1 MFELATQKGDLQ
13 MDSKRFMHLRDLV
26 GYDNLR
32 ISKMFNIDVAEVE
45 AFCIGSKSVPDMLA
59 NDLELFADWTCELS
73 HTYTKKELAKKYLSQ
88 TDQE

>member
-1 MFELATQKGDLQ
+1 

-32 ISKMFNIDVAEVE
+32 IAKMFNIDVTEVE
-45 AFCIGSKSVPDMLA
+45 AFCLGTKPIPDKLA
-59 NDLELFADWTCELS
+59 NDLELFADWSSVASHTETKRELS
-73 HTYTKKELAKKYLSQ
+73 KKFLDR